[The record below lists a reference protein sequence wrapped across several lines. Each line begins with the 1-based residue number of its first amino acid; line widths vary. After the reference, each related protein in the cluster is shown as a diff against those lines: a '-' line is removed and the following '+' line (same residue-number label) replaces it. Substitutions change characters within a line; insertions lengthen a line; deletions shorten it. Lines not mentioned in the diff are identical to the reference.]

1 MRLEKFDLDK
11 KVEYLYNGNEVEGVK
26 ISKKSELGEA
36 LALVF
41 IVTIIGFVIALI
53 FILFDGPEF
62 EVVDYEIHQ
71 GINVFTVNGNISLS
85 GYDCEMVSLTATA
98 IDNYGQQI
106 YLADKIY
113 INGDGVYAFAFQ
125 GYYLDDGTSISDI
138 KNFAVRER

>member
-1 MRLEKFDLDK
+1 MFWFYRKKRHSNDVYTYCCLTSIIIILAICIFIVPLFNDEKF
-11 KVEYLYNGNEVEGVK
+11 E
-26 ISKKSELGEA
+26 I
-36 LALVF
+36 
-41 IVTIIGFVIALI
+41 
-53 FILFDGPEF
+53 
-62 EVVDYEIHQ
+62 VDYEIHQ

-125 GYYLDDGTSISDI
+125 GYYLDDGTSISGI